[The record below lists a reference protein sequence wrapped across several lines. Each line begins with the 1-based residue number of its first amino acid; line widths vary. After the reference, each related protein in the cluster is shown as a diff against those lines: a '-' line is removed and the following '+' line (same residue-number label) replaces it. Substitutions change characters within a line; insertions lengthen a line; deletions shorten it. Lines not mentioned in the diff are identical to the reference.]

1 MGKTVEAQTGGQW
14 DETRSIKAKPALQAV
29 CGREGEGERERGKSL
44 L

>member
-14 DETRSIKAKPALQAV
+14 NEERNTKAKPALQAV
-29 CGREGEGERERGKSL
+29 RGGEGKGERERGKSL